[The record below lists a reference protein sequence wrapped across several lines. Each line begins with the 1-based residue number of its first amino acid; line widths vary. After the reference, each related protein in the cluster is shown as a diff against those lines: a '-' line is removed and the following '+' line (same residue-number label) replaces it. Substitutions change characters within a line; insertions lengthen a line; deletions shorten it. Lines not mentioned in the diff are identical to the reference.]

1 MSPMTDEVA
10 LVLIER
16 VRNNIQLGE
25 SYVREF
31 KSAFEGPPQD
41 KRPRPL
47 KEMLREIGEQL
58 VGFANLDGGDLL
70 ISVEDDGRITG
81 VPHDDKAVDA
91 LLRAPKTHVF
101 PGQVL
106 PLAYSVP
113 VDLDGKRVLFFS
125 VHKGTTQ
132 IYQLTDG
139 KCVRRRDRE
148 CVPIAFSDI
157 QFERQEIRSRD
168 YERQFVDGAKVS
180 DLDLDELQ
188 ISANSYT

>member
-70 ISVEDDGRITG
+70 ISVEDDG
-81 VPHDDKAVDA
+81 
-91 LLRAPKTHVF
+91 
-101 PGQVL
+101 
-106 PLAYSVP
+106 
-113 VDLDGKRVLFFS
+113 
-125 VHKGTTQ
+125 
-132 IYQLTDG
+132 
-139 KCVRRRDRE
+139 E
-148 CVPIAFSDI
+148 
-157 QFERQEIRSRD
+157 
-168 YERQFVDGAKVS
+168 
-180 DLDLDELQ
+180 
-188 ISANSYT
+188 

>member
-1 MSPMTDEVA
+1 M
-10 LVLIER
+10 
-16 VRNNIQLGE
+16 
-25 SYVREF
+25 
-31 KSAFEGPPQD
+31 
-41 KRPRPL
+41 
-47 KEMLREIGEQL
+47 
-58 VGFANLDGGDLL
+58 
-70 ISVEDDGRITG
+70 
-81 VPHDDKAVDA
+81 
-91 LLRAPKTHVF
+91 
-101 PGQVL
+101 
-106 PLAYSVP
+106 P

-139 KCVRRRDRE
+139 K